1 MEKLRL
7 LLIEE
12 EAQDYLRVRRVL
24 DEEFGKFN
32 IDWAPN
38 YDSASKLLKKNSYDL
53 QLIGYYP
60 RQSEQ
65 QKFLVQLYPTITIPT
80 IFLTKNNEKVSNT
93 WLDKTDFLSK
103 EHFSWPLLE
112 RAIRYLAKILA
123 LQQVEKKFRVI
134 YDNAFEFIGLVNTKG
149 ILLEI
154 NQTTLTFLGLEREE
168 MTDRPLWE
176 TALATFSP
184 KNQARLKV
192 AFAKAIKGELVRYE
206 MEVKGAAEQIVTLD
220 FSLKPVVIQ
229 GNVVWILAEGRDLR
243 ERKMMEQ
250 RLNLSHLHDEL
261 TGLPNRHLF
270 IEHLEQAIVDVQRE
284 KNYQVAVLFIDLDRF
299 KVINASLGHHMG
311 DWLLMEIAL
320 RLRNCLKP
328 EDFLARSGGDEFLI
342 LLDHL
347 HDLSSATRLAESIN
361 KELACPFLLDGYEV
375 AVSASIGIAYS
386 SHQDGHVDLLRDVD
400 AAMYKAK
407 AMGKSCYAVFNRQMH
422 TKAVSRLQIETDLHQ
437 ALEQKNF
444 VLYYQPQT
452 KLYSGELVG
461 VEALIRLRHPQQGL
475 MSPVDFIPVL
485 EDTGIIVTLGE
496 WILRTACNQ
505 LRAWQDAGL
514 PLDHVSVNVSA
525 LQFRN
530 HQRLFQCVAECLKV
544 TGLSPES
551 LELELTET
559 LLLEDTDSAIRTLA
573 RFKDMGIGVTI
584 DDFGTG
590 YASLNYLKRFPA
602 DALKI
607 DRSFIQGVISV
618 PTDAAITVATIDM
631 AHALGL
637 TVVAEG
643 VETVEQRDF
652 LRDHGCDWAQGYFYA
667 APLEESAFLRWAKQ
681 YNRMMKNKF

>member
-1 MEKLRL
+1 
-7 LLIEE
+7 
-12 EAQDYLRVRRVL
+12 
-24 DEEFGKFN
+24 
-32 IDWAPN
+32 
-38 YDSASKLLKKNSYDL
+38 
-53 QLIGYYP
+53 
-60 RQSEQ
+60 
-65 QKFLVQLYPTITIPT
+65 
-80 IFLTKNNEKVSNT
+80 
-93 WLDKTDFLSK
+93 
-103 EHFSWPLLE
+103 
-112 RAIRYLAKILA
+112 
-123 LQQVEKKFRVI
+123 
-134 YDNAFEFIGLVNTKG
+134 
-149 ILLEI
+149 
-154 NQTTLTFLGLEREE
+154 
-168 MTDRPLWE
+168 
-176 TALATFSP
+176 
-184 KNQARLKV
+184 
-192 AFAKAIKGELVRYE
+192 
-206 MEVKGAAEQIVTLD
+206 
-220 FSLKPVVIQ
+220 
-229 GNVVWILAEGRDLR
+229 
-243 ERKMMEQ
+243 
-250 RLNLSHLHDEL
+250 
-261 TGLPNRHLF
+261 
-270 IEHLEQAIVDVQRE
+270 
-284 KNYQVAVLFIDLDRF
+284 
-299 KVINASLGHHMG
+299 
-311 DWLLMEIAL
+311 MEIAL
-320 RLRNCLKP
+320 RLRNCLQP

-347 HDLSSATRLAESIN
+347 QDLSLATRLAESIN

-461 VEALIRLRHPQQGL
+461 VEALIRLCHPQQGL

-496 WILRTACNQ
+496 WILRTACHQ
-505 LRAWQDAGL
+505 LRAWQNAGL
-514 PLDHVSVNVSA
+514 LLDHVSVNVSA

-530 HQRLFQCVAECLKV
+530 HQRLFQVVAECLEM
-544 TGLSPES
+544 TGLSPEC

-559 LLLEDTDSAIRTLA
+559 LLLEDTDSAIKTLA

-607 DRSFIQGVISV
+607 DRSFIQGVMSV

-643 VETVEQRDF
+643 VETADQRDF
-652 LRDHGCDWAQGYFYA
+652 LRDHGCDWAQGYFYS

-681 YNRMMKNKF
+681 YNRMMKNKL

>member
-12 EAQDYLRVRRVL
+12 AAQDYLKVRRVL
-24 DEEFGKFN
+24 DDEFGKFN

-38 YDSASKLLKKNSYDL
+38 YDSALKLLKKNSYDL

-112 RAIRYLAKILA
+112 RALRYLVKILA

-168 MTDRPLWE
+168 MIDRPLWD
-176 TALATFSP
+176 TALATFSS
-184 KNQARLKV
+184 KNQARLKA
-192 AFAKAIKGELVRYE
+192 AFAKAITGELVRYE

-220 FSLKPVVIQ
+220 FSLKPVVVQ

-284 KNYQVAVLFIDLDRF
+284 KNYQIAVLFIDLDRF

-347 HDLSSATRLAESIN
+347 QDLSSATRLAESIN

-386 SHQDGHVDLLRDVD
+386 SHQEGPVDLLRDVD
-400 AAMYKAK
+400 TAMYKAK

-422 TKAVSRLQIETDLHQ
+422 TQAVSRLRIETDLHQ

-461 VEALIRLRHPQQGL
+461 VEALIRLCHPQHGL
-475 MSPVDFIPVL
+475 IYPVDFIPVL

-505 LRAWQDAGL
+505 LRVWLDAGL

-525 LQFRN
+525 RQFRN
-530 HQRLFQCVAECLKV
+530 HKRLFQVVAECLEV
-544 TGLSPES
+544 TGLSPEC

-559 LLLEDTDSAIRTLA
+559 LLLEDTDSAIRTLG

-643 VETVEQRDF
+643 VETADQRDF

-667 APLEESAFLRWAKQ
+667 APLEESAFLKWATQ
-681 YNRMMKNKF
+681 YNRMMKNK